1 MSESFCITKNFVF
14 FLFLDTFLAEGRPG
28 PSISKCCC
36 CSFWWWFL
44 VYVKNWELRIG
55 NWEWFLVWVEG
66 GNKLYN
72 LTHCCS
78 KTPSWISAGWVSPK
92 LVGDFFYSRA
102 YIAFGVILSNIFIV
116 QRFWRKKVNFPKSMG
131 WVGVVGYKFH
141 GFCTFWPRWSQKP
154 AEFETEAEKR
164 QSAADFVISV
174 Q

>member
-1 MSESFCITKNFVF
+1 M
-14 FLFLDTFLAEGRPG
+14 
-28 PSISKCCC
+28 
-36 CSFWWWFL
+36 
-44 VYVKNWELRIG
+44 LRIG

-164 QSAADFVISV
+164 QSAVAFVISIISIRTMLV
-174 Q
+174 MCWGIKFSIVNCADGKLWCFVLHIISKGIDLLSMRSFLVHL